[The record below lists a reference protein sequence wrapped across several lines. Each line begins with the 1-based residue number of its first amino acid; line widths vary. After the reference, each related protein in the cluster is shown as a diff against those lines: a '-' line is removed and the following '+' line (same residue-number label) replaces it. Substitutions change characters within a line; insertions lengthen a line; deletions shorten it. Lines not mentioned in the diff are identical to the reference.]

1 MIRRC
6 IAFMWLTVA
15 VVCGCDLPQA
25 SQNAAP
31 DHAWVT
37 SLPPPP
43 PEPWA
48 SKPQAE
54 WPQLV
59 LTNAATFNGHTPL
72 EGASSFLVASPLGGT
87 FAATA
92 RHLIG
97 ENGGV
102 EPEIHPTQLD
112 GVLQSWRMH
121 PRTVPELFV
130 EIQGL
135 GVSGLE
141 SDEMDWLILS
151 IKESPTPLPC
161 TPLRL
166 RPKPVE
172 IGETVYLIGCP
183 YIEEACRQ
191 NVYQCKVTERAFGDR
206 FKYTVEPPVD
216 IRGFSG
222 APIID
227 KSGLAVGV
235 MTVWFDPKMSGEL
248 FLEAGGEDV
257 AAVVAAMSGPKK

>member
-1 MIRRC
+1 MIHQC
-6 IAFMWLTVA
+6 KTLALSAIVIA
-15 VVCGCDLPQA
+15 CGCDLPQA
-25 SQNAAP
+25 NQNSAP
-31 DHAWVT
+31 DHAWVA

-43 PEPWA
+43 PESWA
-48 SKPQAE
+48 SQPSEE

-59 LTNAATFNGHTPL
+59 LTNVASFKGHTPL
-72 EGASSFLVASPLGGT
+72 EGASSFLVMSPSGGT
-87 FAATA
+87 LAATA

-102 EPEIHPTQLD
+102 EPEIHPTKLD
-112 GVLQSWRMH
+112 SVLQSWRMH
-121 PRTVPELFV
+121 PRTAPDAFV

-141 SDEMDWLILS
+141 GDEMDWLILS
-151 IKESPTPLPC
+151 IKQSPSPLPC

-172 IGETVYLIGCP
+172 IGESVYLIGCP
-183 YIEEACRQ
+183 YIEEGCQQ
-191 NVYQCKVTERAFGDR
+191 NVYQCEVTERAFGDR
-206 FKYTVEPPVD
+206 FKYTVEPAVD

-227 KSGLAVGV
+227 KSGFVVGV
-235 MTVWFDPKMSGEL
+235 MTVWFEPKMSGDL

-257 AAVVAAMSGPKK
+257 APVLAAMTAKK